1 MRSVAPIPRL
11 LRGPVH
17 GPDYTKPLRTQ
28 AAGRSPEQ
36 AHRLRI
42 RCIIGKRALWD
53 GRVWR
58 RAIGCTVGIAAGQS
72 MLLRTAII
80 HHAWLM
86 ALIPLLTLLASL
98 ATGISSDISSQLS
111 SIELSRN

>member
-1 MRSVAPIPRL
+1 MRSVALNPRL

-17 GPDYTKPLRTQ
+17 GPDYTKPLRMQ

-36 AHRLRI
+36 AHRLLI
-42 RCIIGKRALWD
+42 RLMLGKRALRE

-58 RAIGCTVGIAAGQS
+58 RAIGCTAGIAAAQS
-72 MLLRTAII
+72 MLLRTTII
-80 HHAWLM
+80 HHAWLI

-98 ATGISSDISSQLS
+98 ATGISSDINSQLS